1 MRKIVFSVVFSMIL
15 VLMLSASA
23 LALTEGDWEFQLLD
37 NEVTITGYIGDD
49 EDVVVP
55 STLFGA
61 TVTKV
66 KLPWGWDNNFSN
78 VKSLE
83 YPGTVKVISNNGV
96 DETLEEITLNE
107 GTEVIYNEA
116 FDECSNIQSVHLP
129 STIKEI
135 GKWAFDHCTSLS
147 KINFHSGI
155 QYIGYGAFHNT
166 AITELDLSVLS
177 DSCVIESGSG
187 GFRSLAAFG
196 GCTELKS
203 VKFRA
208 TEKAIPESMFYGCS
222 ALENVEIP
230 NTVTEIGSDAFSHC
244 TSLTQIILPTS
255 LKTIGWGAFEKT
267 GLKEVVIPY
276 GATEISSDAF
286 SKTDSLQSLY
296 IPDTVKKMG
305 YIIDDSNNCIIYCT
319 AGSYTAEYC
328 KKNSVS
334 YLTDNSV
341 NSAITVY
348 YNGTRVSFHTYDQN
362 PELINDRTL
371 VPLRA
376 IFEAMGADVEWD
388 NDTQTVT
395 STRYGVRIKLTIG
408 DNALYKNGETIP
420 VDVPA
425 QLVNDRTMI
434 PVRVIAEAFGAEVQW
449 NNNGRAVLIT
459 E

>member
-1 MRKIVFSVVFSMIL
+1 MRKIVFSVIFSMIL

-23 LALTEGDWEFQLLD
+23 FALTEGDWEFKLLD
-37 NEVTITGYIGDD
+37 NEVTITGYLGDD
-49 EDVVVP
+49 EEVVVP

-66 KLPWGWDNNFSN
+66 EINGWNNNFGN

-83 YPGTVKVISNNGV
+83 YPGTVKVINNNGV
-96 DETLEEITLNE
+96 GKTLEKITLNE
-107 GTEVIYNEA
+107 GTEVINDSA
-116 FDECSNIQSVHLP
+116 FYDFPYGGCNIQSVHLP

-135 GKWAFDHCTSLS
+135 GCYAFEECSSLS
-147 KINFHSGI
+147 EINLHANVQKIEER
-155 QYIGYGAFHNT
+155 AFKAT
-166 AITELDLSVLS
+166 ALTEMDLSMLPAE
-177 DSCVIESGSG
+177 CELG
-187 GFRSLAAFG
+187 
-196 GCTELKS
+196 TEIFARCEKLKS
-203 VKFRA
+203 VKFIAERK
-208 TEKAIPESMFYGCS
+208 TIPEYMFSGCS

-230 NTVTEIGSDAFSHC
+230 NTVTEIGEMTFNEC
-244 TSLTQIILPTS
+244 TSLTQIILPIS
-255 LKTIGWGAFEKT
+255 LKTIENRAFRNT

-276 GATEISSDAF
+276 GVTEIGYDAF
-286 SKTDSLQSLY
+286 SETASLQSLY
-296 IPDTVKKMG
+296 IPDTVKDIG
-305 YIIDDSNNCIIYCT
+305 SGVLYDSNNCIIYCT
-319 AGSYTAEYC
+319 ADSYAAEYC

-388 NDTQTVT
+388 NETQTVT
-395 STRYGVRIKLTIG
+395 STRDNVSIKLTIG

-434 PVRVIAEAFGAEVQW
+434 PVRVIAEAFGAQVEW